1 MIFIPI
7 ILLFLAGLWIASAL
21 HKEQQ
26 EKTTNNNTAHA
37 VRAGDA
43 ICSRYNVPASELCL
57 FADYVKAAESDGVP
71 VLGHYVMHCP
81 IEKKIIPNY

>member
-7 ILLFLAGLWIASAL
+7 VALFLVGLWIASAL

-26 EKTTNNNTAHA
+26 EKTTNSAAGYA

-43 ICSRYNVPASELCL
+43 ICSRYNVPAVDLCR

-81 IEKKIIPNY
+81 ISKKIIPTE